1 MQLFRQLQPISKE
14 NIPLEQIHTMI
25 SFKFFEEFGRYLL
38 LMKKSFVRPEKMSIY
53 RKELLRQMIEI
64 GVGSVGIVIIFSV
77 FLGAVLTVQTAYQFT
92 SPLLSKSII
101 GSIVTNSTII
111 EMAPT
116 VTCLILAGKIGSS
129 IASELGTMRISEQ
142 IDALEIMGINSAAY
156 LVLPKV
162 IAATIMIPIII
173 IIGAF
178 LQILSGLVV
187 GHVSNV
193 VTATEFMQGSVQ
205 YFIPFTVTFAIIK
218 ATTFGFIISSVSAYL
233 GYYTTGGAL
242 QVGNSATRAVVAS
255 CILILVFDY
264 LLAELLL

>member
-1 MQLFRQLQPISKE
+1 MPTT
-14 NIPLEQIHTMI
+14 N
-25 SFKFFEEFGRYLL
+25 FFEQFGEYIL

-53 RKELLRQMIEI
+53 WKELMRQMIEI

-77 FLGAVLTVQTAYQFT
+77 FLGAVLTVQTAFQFT
-92 SPLLSKSII
+92 TPLLSKSII

-162 IAATIMIPIII
+162 IAATFMIPIII
-173 IIGAF
+173 IIGGF
-178 LQILSGLVV
+178 LQILSGMLV
-187 GHVSNV
+187 GHAQNV
-193 VTATEFMQGSVQ
+193 VSITEFMQGSIQ
-205 YFIPFTVTFAIIK
+205 FFIPFTVTFAIIK

-242 QVGNSATRAVVAS
+242 QVGKSATRAVVAS
-255 CILILVFDY
+255 CVLILIFDY
-264 LLAELLL
+264 VLAEILL